1 VTTAGVATATANVRV
16 IIAHTHKYCREAKH
30 LELQQAAADRVTT
43 SGYDSLLEAEA
54 SLLFGA
60 SAVMFDN
67 NQAKTAVN
75 GTGSSAAGPRTAAST
90 RTTAKGRAGT
100 HVTISHKRTL
110 SCLHYY
116 YLDACMHCY

>member
-1 VTTAGVATATANVRV
+1 
-16 IIAHTHKYCREAKH
+16 

-60 SAVMFDN
+60 SAAMLDN
-67 NQAKTAVN
+67 NQQANTAA
-75 GTGSSAAGPRTAAST
+75 TGNSTAGPRTAAST

-100 HVTISHKRTL
+100 HVKYCTNAR
-110 SCLHYY
+110 
-116 YLDACMHCY
+116 

>member
-1 VTTAGVATATANVRV
+1 
-16 IIAHTHKYCREAKH
+16 

-67 NQAKTAVN
+67 QANATSTRN
-75 GTGSSAAGPRTAAST
+75 SAAGPRTAAST

-100 HVTISHKRTL
+100 HVNLLHIRTL
-110 SCLHYY
+110 HCLQYCNFDCLY
-116 YLDACMHCY
+116 VLLLVLVCESGCL